1 MPKATKK
8 SVSSV
13 SNDDLEMMEG
23 EETGRRY
30 ELMLILDPDVTE
42 AQHKKNLD
50 ALKKLLEQHKGNIVH
65 EEEWG
70 KRELAYSIKKKTY
83 GFYVIFDFDGEPTE
97 MPELGNQLRITPY
110 VLRHLVL
117 KLPPKYAPQKY
128 DLDAKPERIEDRIAE
143 KEEKAG
149 RKPTSRRRGAG
160 TRMSQKYEKKTE
172 RTTTTSSSAG
182 SKAAPAPREMRTED
196 AAPKMEVRKPRK
208 VATAAPKDSEV
219 ELKKLDQKLEALL
232 TGDDDLNL

>member
-8 SVSSV
+8 SVSAV
-13 SNDDLEMMEG
+13 SSEDLEMMEG

-30 ELMLILDPDVTE
+30 ELMVILDPDVTE
-42 AQHKKNLD
+42 QQHKKNVD
-50 ALKKLLEQHKGNIVH
+50 ALKSLLDQHKGKIVH

-83 GFYVIFDFDGEPTE
+83 GFYVIFDFDGEPAE

-110 VLRHLVL
+110 VLRHLVI

-160 TRMSQKYEKKTE
+160 TRMPQKYEKKTE
-172 RTTTTSSSAG
+172 RTATPSVG
-182 SKAAPAPREMRTED
+182 SKAAPREMRTED

-208 VATAAPKDSEV
+208 AATAAPKDSEV